1 VNVGFF
7 GEGVAKSTMA
17 LGHARHAAAQE
28 AEEMKAW
35 WRERLAALKRL
46 LEGGDIDG

>member
-1 VNVGFF
+1 VGFLAK
-7 GEGVAKSTMA
+7 GEAKSTMA
-17 LGHARHAAAQE
+17 LGHARLADAQE